1 MRHSLNK
8 SISMLFSVTG
18 LEMEKSMIRQ
28 ENTKNFIYKRVMYT
42 YMYIYKP
49 ISDCM
54 FLIQMF
60 NC

>member
-8 SISMLFSVTG
+8 SNSMLFSVTG

-28 ENTKNFIYKRVMYT
+28 ENTKNFIYKRVMYI